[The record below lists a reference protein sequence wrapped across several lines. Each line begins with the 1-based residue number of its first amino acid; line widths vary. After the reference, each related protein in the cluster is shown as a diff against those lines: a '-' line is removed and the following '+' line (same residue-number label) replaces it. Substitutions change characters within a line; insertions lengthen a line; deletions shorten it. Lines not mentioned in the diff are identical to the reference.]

1 MNTPTLHTERLILR
15 RFTEEDLE
23 AIYQIYRDEEV
34 NRFLPWFPIKTMEEA
49 RQLYEKKY
57 VQCYR
62 EERGYRYAICQ
73 KGDNRPIGYV
83 HVSTEDSYDFGYGL
97 CRELW
102 HKGIATEAGKA
113 VIRQLQRDGIP
124 YITATH
130 DINNPRSGQVM
141 RRLGMRYQYSY
152 EELWQPKD
160 FLVTFRMYQ
169 RNLDGDDS
177 RVYRGYWNQYPVH
190 FVEEGMH
197 ETLEACPGS

>member
-169 RNLDGDDS
+169 RL
-177 RVYRGYWNQYPVH
+177 
-190 FVEEGMH
+190 
-197 ETLEACPGS
+197 

>member
-1 MNTPTLHTERLILR
+1 M
-15 RFTEEDLE
+15 
-23 AIYQIYRDEEV
+23 
-34 NRFLPWFPIKTMEEA
+34 
-49 RQLYEKKY
+49 
-57 VQCYR
+57 
-62 EERGYRYAICQ
+62 
-73 KGDNRPIGYV
+73 
-83 HVSTEDSYDFGYGL
+83 
-97 CRELW
+97 
-102 HKGIATEAGKA
+102 
-113 VIRQLQRDGIP
+113 IRQLQRDGIP

>member
-73 KGDNRPIGYV
+73 KEIIVP
-83 HVSTEDSYDFGYGL
+83 
-97 CRELW
+97 
-102 HKGIATEAGKA
+102 
-113 VIRQLQRDGIP
+113 
-124 YITATH
+124 
-130 DINNPRSGQVM
+130 
-141 RRLGMRYQYSY
+141 
-152 EELWQPKD
+152 
-160 FLVTFRMYQ
+160 
-169 RNLDGDDS
+169 
-177 RVYRGYWNQYPVH
+177 
-190 FVEEGMH
+190 
-197 ETLEACPGS
+197 

>member
-34 NRFLPWFPIKTMEEA
+34 NRFLPWFPVKTMAEA

-57 VQCYR
+57 AQCYR

-102 HKGIATEAGKA
+102 HKGIATEAGEA

-130 DINNPRSGQVM
+130 DRDNPRSGGVM
-141 RRLGMRYQYSY
+141 RNMGMRYQYTY
-152 EELWQPKD
+152 EELWQPKNIP
-160 FLVTFRMYQ
+160 VIFRMYQ
-169 RNLDGDDS
+169 LNLDEHKD
-177 RVYRGYWNQYPVH
+177 RVYQKYWNLYDNH
-190 FVEEGMH
+190 FIEKD
-197 ETLEACPGS
+197 L